1 MLTPIIVAIYFAAMI
16 AVSVVIYR
24 KGKASTT
31 SGFFVAARK
40 GATPLIVGSLCTVMM
55 GSSVVVG
62 MAGLGYTQGLSGA
75 WWLLAGT
82 VGLSILFLF
91 FARKVRSLGLYTLPE
106 VLERQYGGLTG
117 LAASILIVIAWIAV
131 IAAQIVAA
139 GMIGAV
145 ILPGNPSLMMAIA
158 AFVFIIYTVLGGQYS
173 VLHTDLIQFAILGVG
188 LPVSAWLV
196 FSHIGGFEGLAASL
210 PEGYLAFPAS
220 PSFGWGDILSCLVL
234 VGGPYIVGPDIYS
247 RLFCARNEAVAR
259 SSAGWAALVTIP
271 VAFLIVF
278 IGMGALVLFP
288 EIPKPDMVFPTVIH
302 NLFPVGVRG
311 LGIAV
316 ILAAVMSSA
325 DTCLLTTS
333 TILSVDICKR
343 IFPYADERRTVL
355 ISRIGIVVI
364 GLLALLIA
372 LKLRG
377 IIDSLLLAYT
387 IFTSGVVVPLLAGF
401 YKDKLRLKPIGALA
415 GIVGGGGMSLGIEL
429 SGIGI
434 SKLIALAVCVI
445 LLFGVSWIYPRS
457 GKKWK

>member
-1 MLTPIIVAIYFAAMI
+1 MITPIIVALYFAAMI
-16 AVSVVIYR
+16 AVSVVVYR
-24 KGKASTT
+24 KGKASTS

-40 GATPLIVGSLCTVMM
+40 GSTPLIVGSLCATIM

-62 MAGLGYTQGLSGA
+62 MAGLGYTRGLSGA

-106 VLERQYGGLTG
+106 VLESQYGGLTG
-117 LAASILIVIAWIAV
+117 LAASILIVVAWIAV
-131 IAAQIVAA
+131 IAGQIVAA
-139 GMIGAV
+139 GKILTV
-145 ILPGNPSLMMAIA
+145 ILPGNLSLMMAIA

-173 VLHTDLIQFAILGVG
+173 VLHTDLIQFSILGMG
-188 LPVSAWLV
+188 LLVSAWLV
-196 FSHIGGFEGLAASL
+196 FSQVGGVGGLASSL
-210 PEGYLAFPAS
+210 PQGHLSFPVS
-220 PSFGWGDILSCLVL
+220 PGFGWANILSFLVL

-259 SSAGWAALVTIP
+259 SSAGWAALTTIP

-278 IGMGALVLFP
+278 VGMGALVLFP
-288 EIPKPDMVFPTVIH
+288 GIAAEEAFPTVI
-302 NLFPVGVRG
+302 NDLLPVGVSG
-311 LGIAV
+311 LVIAAL
-316 ILAAVMSSA
+316 LAAVMSSA

-343 IFPYADERRTVL
+343 AFRYLGEHRTLL

-364 GLLALLIA
+364 GLLALVIA

-387 IFTSGVVVPLLAGF
+387 IFTSGVVIPLLAGF
-401 YKDKLRLKPIGALA
+401 YKDKLKLKPVGALA
-415 GIVGGGGMSLGIEL
+415 GIVGGGGVSLGIEL

-445 LLFGVSWIYPRS
+445 LLFGVSWIAPGS